1 MKSPASRLALS
12 WVLRGILVLL
22 IALWTYDALI
32 EPVPLLRGI
41 LALTVIAAVALLVI
55 LTQVKPGLQRVVLA
69 NLAGLVVFAGN
80 VGYIALKSQ
89 GLFGALIVA
98 LAAVCVLLPWAV
110 RFGAGIRRMT
120 IAEQQA
126 TSSPAVPA
134 EQPSMP
140 IGATE
145 SADVPAA
152 ASVTKRERPRYT
164 LPGEPAQEGPGP
176 RRGRTRR
183 EPPAS

>member
-1 MKSPASRLALS
+1 VKTPASRLALS

-55 LTQVKPGLQRVVLA
+55 LTQVKPGTQRVVLA

-80 VGYIALKSQ
+80 VAYIALKSQ
-89 GLFGALIVA
+89 GLFGAVIVA
-98 LAAVCVLLPWAV
+98 LAAICVLLPWAV
-110 RFGAGIRRMT
+110 RFGAGIRRIT

-126 TSSPAVPA
+126 ATSPALPA
-134 EQPSMP
+134 QELSNP

-145 SADVPAA
+145 PSGVPVATT
-152 ASVTKRERPRYT
+152 VTKRERPRYT
-164 LPGEPAQEGPGP
+164 LPGEPVQEVP
-176 RRGRTRR
+176 RSRRARTRR